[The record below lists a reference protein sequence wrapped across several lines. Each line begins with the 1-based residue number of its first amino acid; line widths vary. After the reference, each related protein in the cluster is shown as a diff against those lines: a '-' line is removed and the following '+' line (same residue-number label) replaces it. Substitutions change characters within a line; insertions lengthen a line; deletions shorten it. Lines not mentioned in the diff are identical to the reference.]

1 VESKEESSLDGSEHN
16 LTPRQKNKSRTYEDF
31 LIRASPV
38 NELKPAK
45 SPDKQHTPSRSPL
58 KFDSGKKEQQTNLM
72 SNELFSIKEVEQ
84 SASFGE
90 RSSLLENQQLNFDE
104 QKGSDEA
111 KQMSEIKGAQKQE
124 KGETTLRIM
133 MRYKGA
139 LYERTWKNK

>member
-1 VESKEESSLDGSEHN
+1 
-16 LTPRQKNKSRTYEDF
+16 
-31 LIRASPV
+31 
-38 NELKPAK
+38 
-45 SPDKQHTPSRSPL
+45 
-58 KFDSGKKEQQTNLM
+58 M